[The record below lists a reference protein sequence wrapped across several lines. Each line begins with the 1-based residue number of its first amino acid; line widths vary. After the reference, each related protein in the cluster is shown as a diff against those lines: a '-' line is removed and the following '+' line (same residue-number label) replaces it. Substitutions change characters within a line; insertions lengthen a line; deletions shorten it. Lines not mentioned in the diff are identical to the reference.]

1 MRQLLATLAVLAAL
15 ATSAFPALAQNGSK
29 ADGAALQAVIDD
41 QIAAF
46 RRDDGSAAY
55 SHAAPSIKQLFPS
68 VQRFMEMVRKGYQPV
83 YRPQSYSFGP
93 VLQNRSGPV
102 QSVRLIGP
110 SGGEW
115 IALYS
120 FEQQPDGSWK
130 ITGVVLRKAEGES
143 A

>member
-15 ATSAFPALAQNGSK
+15 ATSAVPALAQNGSK

-83 YRPQSYSFGP
+83 YRPQSYYFGP